1 MKAGDL
7 VRLKNVDD
15 CWGKTGL
22 ITKIHITRIGTG
34 QISMITSSSPS
45 CTIPWH
51 KRKSF
56 IEGVISD

>member
-22 ITKIHITRIGTG
+22 ITKIHITKIGTG
-34 QISMITSSSPS
+34 QISMMTSASPS

-56 IEGVISD
+56 IEEVISG